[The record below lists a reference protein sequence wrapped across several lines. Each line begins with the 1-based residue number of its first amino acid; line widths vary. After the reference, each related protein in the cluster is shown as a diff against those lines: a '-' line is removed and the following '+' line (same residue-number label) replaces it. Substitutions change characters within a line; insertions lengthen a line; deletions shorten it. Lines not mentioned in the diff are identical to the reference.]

1 MICNEDHF
9 DDNLFSAGTNMTAS
23 FSHLAG
29 GYDGQYYS
37 YLWSEV
43 YSMDI
48 YFSRFKKEGIMNP
61 KVGLIITILYIIYI
75 CLHVHIHLTF
85 IKKVSLLVLVCFNT
99 GGKRVQEGDSGSG
112 RLCGWSGHAEKLPRT
127 RPVPGGLFS
136 MQRTD

>member
-61 KVGLIITILYIIYI
+61 KVGLIIIILYIIYI

-85 IKKVSLLVLVCFNT
+85 IRKCLY
-99 GGKRVQEGDSGSG
+99 
-112 RLCGWSGHAEKLPRT
+112 
-127 RPVPGGLFS
+127 
-136 MQRTD
+136 